1 MVGEEDS
8 VVVEGV
14 MRAGSGGGAGGGGA
28 GVYLTGD
35 SLERKSCRLGS
46 RSRRGS
52 LSDLGGSGL
61 PQSQPMVAWF
71 GEQVVAD
78 GAEAGQ
84 RVECQ
89 EICRAI
95 M

>member
-1 MVGEEDS
+1 MVS
-8 VVVEGV
+8 VVVVVGEGEV
-14 MRAGSGGGAGGGGA
+14 VVSLGGDGGAGA

-35 SLERKSCRLGS
+35 SLERKSRRLGS

-52 LSDLGGSGL
+52 RSEDPED
-61 PQSQPMVAWF
+61 PQSQPMVGW
-71 GEQVVAD
+71 GWWSNWLLGVEE
-78 GAEAGQ
+78 GS

-89 EICRAI
+89 GIGQK